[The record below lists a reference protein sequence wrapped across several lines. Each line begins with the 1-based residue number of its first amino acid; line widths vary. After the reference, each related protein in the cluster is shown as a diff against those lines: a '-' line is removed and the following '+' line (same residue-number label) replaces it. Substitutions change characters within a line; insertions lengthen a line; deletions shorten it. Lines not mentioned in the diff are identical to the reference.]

1 MNRRNFFQTASV
13 AAILPQ
19 LVSPI
24 SASQP
29 LQGSQTMAITP
40 LEQADYQYLSIGKL
54 SRLIR
59 EKRVSPTQIVKGCLA
74 RIERLNPTLK
84 AFITVTAEQALKQA
98 EEAEAEIKSGNW
110 KGHLHGVPVA
120 VKDMFDTAGIKTTA
134 AFEHFKDRVP
144 EKDAEVVN
152 KLKKAGA
159 IIIGKTNMHQL
170 AMGTTSVIGYFG
182 AVHNPWQTNYIA
194 GGSSGGS
201 AAALAAGLCYA
212 TIDTDAIGSCRLPAS
227 CCGVIGFKPTNG
239 LISLKGILEGEQA
252 DETIIKL
259 SSPAVMCRTVED
271 IAMILNV
278 LADSDKRQGEF
289 KVDYQKA
296 FETTK
301 NPRVGI
307 VKNFKATDE
316 VRTLFKN
323 TVQEFRSLGYATSEI
338 DVPFE
343 SASFDVKNIER
354 DRNTL
359 SKTLFKD
366 IDILILPTTAETTPT
381 IEEAQKREKSKA
393 EKEVAFPADNTFFC
407 NYYGLPAISVP
418 CGFSKNG
425 LPLGLQI
432 VGEQWSEGKV
442 LDIANRYHNETEWHL
457 QHPVIAN

>member
-1 MNRRNFFQTASV
+1 MK
-13 AAILPQ
+13 AI
-19 LVSPI
+19 
-24 SASQP
+24 
-29 LQGSQTMAITP
+29 
-40 LEQADYQYLSIGKL
+40 EQADYQYLSIGEL
-54 SRLIR
+54 SRLIK
-59 EKRVSPTQIVKGCLA
+59 EKKVSPTEVVKGCLA
-74 RIERLNPTLK
+74 RIERLNPTLN
-84 AFITVTAEQALKQA
+84 AFITVNAEQALQQA
-98 EEAEAEIKSGNW
+98 TEAEAEIKSGNW
-110 KGHLHGVPVA
+110 KGHLHGIPVA

-144 EKDAEVVN
+144 EKDAEVVT

-159 IIIGKTNMHQL
+159 IILGKTNMHQL

-182 AVHNPWQTNYIA
+182 AVHNPWQTDYIT

-212 TIDTDAIGSCRLPAS
+212 TIDTDGIGSCRLPAS

-239 LISLKGILEGEQA
+239 LISPKGILEGEKA
-252 DETIIKL
+252 DDTIIKL
-259 SSPAVMCRTVED
+259 ASPAFMCRTVED
-271 IAMILNV
+271 IAMVLNV
-278 LADSDKRQGEF
+278 LADSDKSQSEF
-289 KVDYQKA
+289 RDDYHKA

-301 NPRVGI
+301 NPRIGI

-316 VRTLFKN
+316 VRTFFEN
-323 TVQEFRSLGYATSEI
+323 TVQTFRSLGYSI
-338 DVPFE
+338 SDINVPFE
-343 SASFDVKNIER
+343 SASFDVKNIEK
-354 DRNTL
+354 DRNTI

-366 IDILILPTTAETTPT
+366 IDVLILPTTTETTPT

-393 EKEVAFPADNTFFC
+393 EKDVAFPADNTFFC

-442 LDIANRYHNETEWHL
+442 LDIANRYQNATERHL
-457 QHPVIAN
+457 QHPVIAK

>member
-1 MNRRNFFQTASV
+1 ME
-13 AAILPQ
+13 AI
-19 LVSPI
+19 
-24 SASQP
+24 
-29 LQGSQTMAITP
+29 
-40 LEQADYQYLSIGKL
+40 EQADYQYLSIGEL
-54 SRLIR
+54 SRLIQ
-59 EKRVSPTQIVKGCLA
+59 EKKVSPTEVVKGCLE
-74 RIERLNPTLK
+74 RIKRLNPTLN
-84 AFITVTAEQALKQA
+84 AFITVNAEQALQQA
-98 EEAEAEIKSGNW
+98 AEAEAEIRSGNW
-110 KGHLHGVPVA
+110 KGHLHGIPVA

-152 KLKKAGA
+152 KLKEAGA

-182 AVHNPWQTNYIA
+182 AVHNPWQTDYIA

-212 TIDTDAIGSCRLPAS
+212 TVDTDAIGSCRLPAS

-239 LISLKGILEGEQA
+239 VISPKGILEGEQA
-252 DETIIKL
+252 DETIVKL
-259 SSPAVMCRTVED
+259 ASPAFMCRTAED
-271 IAMILNV
+271 AAILLNI
-278 LADSDKRQGEF
+278 LGDAEKSQSEFRAD
-289 KVDYQKA
+289 YHKA

-301 NPRVGI
+301 NPRIGI

-316 VRTLFKN
+316 IRAFFEN
-323 TVQEFRSLGYATSEI
+323 TVQTFRSLGYAISDI

-343 SASFDVKNIER
+343 SASFDVKNIEK
-354 DRNTL
+354 DRNTI

-366 IDILILPTTAETTPT
+366 IDVLILPTTTETTPT

-393 EKEVAFPADNTFFC
+393 ENDVAFPADNTFFC
-407 NYYGLPAISVP
+407 NYYGLPTISVP
-418 CGFSKNG
+418 CGFGKNG

-442 LDIANRYHNETEWHL
+442 LDIANRYQNATEWHL

>member
-1 MNRRNFFQTASV
+1 ME
-13 AAILPQ
+13 AI
-19 LVSPI
+19 
-24 SASQP
+24 
-29 LQGSQTMAITP
+29 
-40 LEQADYQYLSIGKL
+40 EQADYQYLSIGEL
-54 SRLIR
+54 SRLIK
-59 EKRVSPTQIVKGCLA
+59 EKKVSPTQIVKGCLA
-74 RIERLNPTLK
+74 RIERLNPTLN
-84 AFITVTAEQALKQA
+84 AFITVTAEQALRQA
-98 EEAEAEIKSGNW
+98 AEAEAEIKSGNW
-110 KGHLHGVPVA
+110 KGHLHGIPVA

-134 AFEHFKDRVP
+134 AFEYFKDRVP
-144 EKDAEVVN
+144 KKDAEVVN
-152 KLKKAGA
+152 KLKEAGA

-182 AVHNPWQTNYIA
+182 AVHNPWQTDYIA

-239 LISLKGILEGEQA
+239 LISPKGILEGEQA

-259 SSPAVMCRTVED
+259 ASPAFMCRTVED
-271 IAMILNV
+271 IATVLNV
-278 LADSDKRQGEF
+278 LADSDKSQSEF
-289 KVDYQKA
+289 RADYHKA

-301 NPRVGI
+301 NPRIGI

-316 VRTLFKN
+316 VQTFFEN
-323 TVQEFRSLGYATSEI
+323 TVQTFRSLGYATSDI

-343 SASFDVKNIER
+343 SASFDVKNIEK
-354 DRNTL
+354 DRNTI

-366 IDILILPTTAETTPT
+366 IDVLILPTTTETTLS

-393 EKEVAFPADNTFFC
+393 EKDVAFPADNTLFC

-425 LPLGLQI
+425 LPVGLQI

-442 LDIANRYHNETEWHL
+442 LDIANRYQNATEWHL

>member
-74 RIERLNPTLK
+74 RIERLNPTLN
-84 AFITVTAEQALKQA
+84 AFITVTAEQALRQA

-442 LDIANRYHNETEWHL
+442 LDIANHYHNETEWHL